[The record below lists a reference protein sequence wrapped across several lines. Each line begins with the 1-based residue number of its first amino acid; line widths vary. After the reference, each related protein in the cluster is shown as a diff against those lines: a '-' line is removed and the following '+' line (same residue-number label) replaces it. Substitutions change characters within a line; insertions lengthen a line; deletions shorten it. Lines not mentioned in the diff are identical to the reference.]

1 MDGTQ
6 GVRVGR
12 QDNKPGRREARQ
24 EAGWAPAAAAQPQ
37 VRRSCAPT
45 ARAAARA
52 CRAFACASRAHTHT
66 ARANTEPRDGVRGAR
81 EGHCQPPDR
90 SSSKLFEA
98 LRSSSTPLGGLGHSS
113 ELVSGTDG
121 MPDRPRCQRAP
132 HDQNTALKQRVYGSE
147 GRRNQSPRWRGSF
160 RATWHGKVQAA
171 RSARL
176 RAERRVGRR
185 PADARGTAGLAPPRG
200 AARARRRGA
209 RRPRAEDLRFFFLR
223 WARRRCAR
231 RGEAPLC
238 AQPLL
243 ST

>member
-1 MDGTQ
+1 MRLSEQLPCGGVSLIISAPRAGSPACAAAPGPGAAMDGTQ

-98 LRSSSTPLGGLGHSS
+98 LRRLWAAWDTLQSW
-113 ELVSGTDG
+113 
-121 MPDRPRCQRAP
+121 CRAP
-132 HDQNTALKQRVYGSE
+132 TACPIGHDVSVPHMIKT
-147 GRRNQSPRWRGSF
+147 
-160 RATWHGKVQAA
+160 
-171 RSARL
+171 
-176 RAERRVGRR
+176 
-185 PADARGTAGLAPPRG
+185 
-200 AARARRRGA
+200 
-209 RRPRAEDLRFFFLR
+209 
-223 WARRRCAR
+223 
-231 RGEAPLC
+231 
-238 AQPLL
+238 QP
-243 ST
+243 